1 MSNMKISR
9 KTHLLILTTLLIF
22 SAGIIPSAIVG
33 LIVPLD
39 VTVPWF
45 SGPIPLNLFI
55 LTTCIFTASFFK
67 QQIYEKLEAYI
78 YPQDLDNL

>member
-1 MSNMKISR
+1 MKISK
-9 KTHLLILTTLLIF
+9 KTHLLILTTLVIF
-22 SAGIIPSAIVG
+22 SAGIIPSALIG

-39 VTVPWF
+39 IAVPWF
-45 SGPIPLNLFI
+45 SGPIPLNLFV
-55 LTTCIFTASFFK
+55 LTTLMFGASFFK